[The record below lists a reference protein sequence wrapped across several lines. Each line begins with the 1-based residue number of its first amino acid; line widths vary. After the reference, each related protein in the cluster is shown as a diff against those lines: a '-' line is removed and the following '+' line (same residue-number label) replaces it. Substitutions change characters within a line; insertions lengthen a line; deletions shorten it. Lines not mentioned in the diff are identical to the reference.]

1 MPSGTFD
8 FITCERILIS
18 ILLLA
23 AKKCVASA
31 ISSVGEENEVFPFC
45 LDGEG
50 VACGAVEG
58 ALPPGGEVVDGVG
71 EASGL

>member
-1 MPSGTFD
+1 MAP
-8 FITCERILIS
+8 L
-18 ILLLA
+18 ILLHVKGYSSRYCCWLQ
-23 AKKCVASA
+23 KKCVASA
-31 ISSVGEENEVFPFC
+31 ISSVGEENEVFSFC

-50 VACGAVEG
+50 VACAAVEG